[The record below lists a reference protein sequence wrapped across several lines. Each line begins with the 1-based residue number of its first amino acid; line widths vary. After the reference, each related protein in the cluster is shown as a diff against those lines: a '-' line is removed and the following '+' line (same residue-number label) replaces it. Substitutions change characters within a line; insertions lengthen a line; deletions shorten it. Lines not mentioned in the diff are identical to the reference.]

1 MHPITPKTTRRRVC
15 AWVALSC
22 LDRTRGMCS
31 SSRRTSAGSSFT
43 SWITV
48 VVFVHDLDLDDNNNL
63 GTSFGAGAYSVNP
76 SVIPIF
82 SVSAVACRHG
92 LSIAYVAN
100 CT

>member
-1 MHPITPKTTRRRVC
+1 LCYR
-15 AWVALSC
+15 AWAEQEAQAWAAAAEG
-22 LDRTRGMCS
+22 RQP
-31 SSRRTSAGSSFT
+31 GSSLT
-43 SWITV
+43 GSWITIV
-48 VVFVHDLDLDDNNNL
+48 IFIHDLDLDNDNNNNL

-82 SVSAVACRHG
+82 SVSAVACTHG